1 MSILNP
7 TLDDVRRAL
16 ALTPFDHERAWRR
29 MVPRPRIMRR
39 PASLAGSAR
48 RAEVLILLYPV
59 SGILHFVLTLRTE
72 TVAVHKGQVS
82 LPGGACEVHDHLP
95 GDTALRETCEELS
108 VCREDITLL
117 GKLSPLYVAVS
128 DFEIYPFVGYVP
140 LRPAFN
146 HDPLEVAAVIE
157 IPLPDL
163 LDDALKAE
171 ERWTIRGLEM
181 DVPFYR
187 LGGQVVWGATAII
200 LSEFEQR
207 LKAVLHPRRESAL

>member
-1 MSILNP
+1 MVNNPPP

-16 ALTPFDHERAWRR
+16 ALADFDHEAAWRR

-39 PASLAGSAR
+39 PANLPGSAR
-48 RAEVLILLYPV
+48 RAEVLLLLYPV
-59 SGILHFVLTLRTE
+59 NDVLHFVLTLRTE

-82 LPGGACEVHDHLP
+82 LPGGACEADDHQP

-108 VCREDITLL
+108 VCREDIMLL
-117 GKLSPLYVAVS
+117 GRLSPLYVAVS
-128 DFEIYPFVGYVP
+128 DFEIHPFVGYTP
-140 LRPAFN
+140 ARPAFN
-146 HDPLEVAAVIE
+146 HDPQEVAAVIE
-157 IPLPDL
+157 VPLSDL
-163 LDDALKAE
+163 LNDALKTE

-207 LKAVLHPRRESAL
+207 LRAVL